1 MAKYK
6 LIISALAKEDL
17 AELSNYL
24 SNNKFKELRK
34 VLKDKCKDIIKM
46 PWMYPRLYYE
56 KK

>member
-17 AELSNYL
+17 V
-24 SNNKFKELRK
+24 NNKFKELRK